1 MLVKRVIHR
10 LMRMVRRKQTPQ
22 LISIPQNGPALGG
35 VDVLGFFTS
44 EHGVGEAARVLAAT
58 LKSAAVPISTIDYT
72 DTQSRRGH
80 AYNCDNV
87 SQYKVLLASINSDQ
101 LSAAHTRIKHE
112 FFDDRYVIGQWFWE
126 LEEAPPWFGS
136 AFAFVDELWA
146 PTRFIETMLR
156 KHAPSGV
163 QVKYMPLPVV
173 MPEVDTELTRARF
186 GLDDRYMFLFAFDFM
201 SVMKRKNPLG
211 LIEAFCSAFADSQG
225 PMLVIKT
232 INGDKRMAERNMLHD
247 AVRKRSD
254 IVLIDEY
261 FTKVETSTLTSL
273 TDCYVSLHR
282 SEGLGLTIS
291 EAMTL
296 GRPVI
301 ATGYSGNL
309 DFLSDANSFIVPGS
323 RVKVGHGAEGYSPEA
338 MWMEPNVTEAAKC
351 LRYVY
356 ENQAEAAQKGLR
368 GQADI
373 LRTFDIASCGAIM
386 KGRLEQIWRSQR
398 GS

>member
-1 MLVKRVIHR
+1 MIF
-10 LMRMVRRKQTPQ
+10 RRNNKG
-22 LISIPQNGPALGG
+22 NGPVIVNEDRSLDGI
-35 VDVLGFFTS
+35 DVLGFFTA
-44 EHGVGEAARVLAAT
+44 EHGVGEAARVLTSTLQAA
-58 LKSAAVPISTIDYT
+58 SVPVSTIDYT
-72 DTQSRRGH
+72 DTQSRREH
-80 AYNCDNV
+80 LFHCDNV
-87 SQYKVLLASINSDQ
+87 SRSKVLMMAVNADHLNEAQ
-101 LSAAHTRIKHE
+101 HRLGRK
-112 FFDDRYVIGQWFWE
+112 FFRKRYVIGQWFWE
-126 LEEAPPWFGS
+126 LEEAPHWFGP
-136 AFAFVDELWA
+136 AFTHVDELWA

-156 KHAPSGV
+156 KHAPSRV
-163 QVKYMPLPVV
+163 QVKYVPLPVV
-173 MPEVDTELTRARF
+173 TPQVDVSITRVRF
-186 GLDDRYMFLFAFDFM
+186 GLDNRYMFLFSFDFM

-211 LIEAFCSAFADSQG
+211 LIEAFCSAFAEGEG
-225 PMLVIKT
+225 PMLVIKA
-232 INGDKRMAERNMLHD
+232 INGDKRLMERNMLRD

-273 TDCYVSLHR
+273 ADCYVSLHR

-309 DFLSDANSFIVPGS
+309 DFLSGANSFIVPGL

-338 MWMEPNVTEAAKC
+338 MWMEPNVSEAAKYM
-351 LRYVY
+351 RYVY
-356 ENQAEAAQKGLR
+356 ENQAEAVQKGLR

-373 LRTFDIASCGAIM
+373 LRAFDVASCGAIM

-398 GS
+398 GN

>member
-1 MLVKRVIHR
+1 MIF
-10 LMRMVRRKQTPQ
+10 RRDNKG
-22 LISIPQNGPALGG
+22 NGPVIVNEGRSLDGI
-35 VDVLGFFTS
+35 DVMGFFTA
-44 EHGVGEAARVLAAT
+44 EHGVGEAARVLTST
-58 LKSAAVPISTIDYT
+58 LQVAGVSVSTIDYT
-72 DTQSRRGH
+72 DTQSRREH
-80 AYNCDNV
+80 LFHCDNV
-87 SQYKVLLASINSDQ
+87 SRSKVLMMAVNADHLNEARHR
-101 LSAAHTRIKHE
+101 LERE
-112 FFDDRYVIGQWFWE
+112 FFTDRYVIGQWFWE
-126 LEEAPPWFGS
+126 LEQAPSWFGP
-136 AFAFVDELWA
+136 AFAHVDELWA

-156 KHAPSGV
+156 KHAPSRV
-163 QVKYMPLPVV
+163 QVKYVPLPVV
-173 MPEVDTELTRARF
+173 TPHVDASITRARF

-211 LIEAFCSAFADSQG
+211 LIEAFCSAFAEGEG
-225 PMLVIKT
+225 PMLVIKA
-232 INGDKRMAERNMLHD
+232 INGDKRLVEGNMLRD

-273 TDCYVSLHR
+273 ADCYVSLHR
-282 SEGLGLTIS
+282 SEGLGLTMS

-323 RVKVGHGAEGYSPEA
+323 RVKVGHGAEGYSPESI
-338 MWMEPNVTEAAKC
+338 WMEPNVSEAAKYM
-351 LRYVY
+351 RYVY
-356 ENQAEAAQKGLR
+356 ENQAEAVQKGLR

-373 LRTFDIASCGAIM
+373 LRAFDVASCGAIM

-398 GS
+398 GN